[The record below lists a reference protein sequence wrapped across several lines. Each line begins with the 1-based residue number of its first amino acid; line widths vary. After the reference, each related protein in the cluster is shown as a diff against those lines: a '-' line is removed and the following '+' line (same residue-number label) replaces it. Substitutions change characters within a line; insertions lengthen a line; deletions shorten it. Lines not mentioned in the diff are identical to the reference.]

1 MNVQQLRY
9 LVAVSDLGSVSAA
22 ARSLHVTQP
31 VISRSIRSFE
41 VEHQVTVFRL
51 SGRRLVP
58 TKAGRSIIDAARRA
72 LAAVDEVGHEAR
84 AAGGLAELVI
94 ATTPTNGLLL
104 SSALSE
110 LGREEPNLQI
120 KVQRSGDSEEVM
132 RMVQEQQAEI
142 GFRELIAGGG
152 EVELVSTPV
161 AEMEVVLV
169 SPRDSELPVAVSWD
183 DVVRQRLILPPSGSG
198 RRQLIDDQIARST
211 GDGPQVSLVTEDRGS
226 WVAAAQAGMGS
237 FLSYRCLVAG
247 LDGLEIRP
255 FDPPQAVAVG
265 FVHRSG
271 PVSKPA
277 RRLME
282 LAPRSKGLVSSA
294 LA

>member
-9 LVAVSDLGSVSAA
+9 LVAVGDLGSVSAA

-31 VISRSIRSFE
+31 AISRSIRSFE
-41 VEHQVTVFRL
+41 GEHRVTVFRL

-58 TKAGRSIIDAARRA
+58 TQAGSGVIDAARRA
-72 LAAVDEVGHEAR
+72 LAAVDAVGHEAR

-104 SSALSE
+104 TSALSE
-110 LGREEPNLQI
+110 LARAEPDLEI
-120 KVQRSGDSEEVM
+120 KVQRAGDSDEVL
-132 RMVQEQQAEI
+132 RMVRDQQAEI
-142 GFRELIAGGG
+142 GFRELMSRDDEI
-152 EVELVSTPV
+152 ELVSAPV
-161 AEMEVVLV
+161 AEMEIVLV
-169 SPRDSELPVAVSWD
+169 SPRDCELPVAVSWK

-211 GDGPQVSLVTEDRGS
+211 RGGPRVSLVTEDRGS

-237 FLSYRCLVAG
+237 FLSYGCLVER

-255 FDPPQAVAVG
+255 FDPPQRVSVG
-265 FVHRSG
+265 FVHRPG
-271 PVSKPA
+271 RVSKA
-277 RRLME
+277 AARLME
-282 LAPRSKGLVSSA
+282 LAPGSKGLVSSGSS
-294 LA
+294 